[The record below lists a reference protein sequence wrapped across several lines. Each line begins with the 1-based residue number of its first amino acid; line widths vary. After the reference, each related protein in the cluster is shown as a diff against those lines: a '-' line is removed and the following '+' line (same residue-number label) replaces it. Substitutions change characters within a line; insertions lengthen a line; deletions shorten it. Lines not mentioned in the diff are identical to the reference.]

1 MLQHYNVLFRCTGN
15 SRVVDHRRGHPE
27 FSGSAHL
34 PAFGAGSH
42 PAGKVQP
49 EALRELE
56 RAGLSTTG
64 PRSKNWDEFVQP
76 GAPPLDFLVRSL

>member
-1 MLQHYNVLFRCTGN
+1 MAEAILNFLGRPTFH
-15 SRVVDHRRGHPE
+15 
-27 FSGSAHL
+27 
-34 PAFGAGSH
+34 AFGAGSH
-42 PAGKVQP
+42 PAGKVRP

-64 PRSKNWDEFVQP
+64 PGSKNWDEFVQP